1 MNNNKVIFI
10 DYDGTLYSRKN
21 NKIYEEVYELLEK
34 CKKNNIDVFL
44 STGRTMLYLQND
56 SRLLSLLKGVV
67 GANGTFVKL
76 EDKYLYNNFINKE
89 EVYKFFDYTKEHDLS
104 ITCFGKDKA
113 YVRFLDMN
121 QYEGFKYY
129 NPMKMVE
136 INNKEEIIDDIELIC
151 LYAPYE
157 QIKPAIPLF
166 PNLQIYKWGASGA
179 DVIVKGPSKGSAIK
193 EVIKYFDYSIDNTYG
208 IGDGINDI
216 EMFKTVKYS
225 IAMGNASDE
234 IKAHALKI
242 TDSLDN
248 RGVEKVL
255 LEILD
260 GKM

>member
-1 MNNNKVIFI
+1 MNNNKVVFI

-21 NKIYEEVYELLEK
+21 NKIYEEVYTLLEK
-34 CKKNNIDVFL
+34 CKNNNIDVFL

-56 SRLLSLLKGVV
+56 PRLLSLIKGVI
-67 GANGTFVKL
+67 GANGTFIKL
-76 EDKYLYNNFINKE
+76 ENEYLYNNFINKE
-89 EVYKFFDYTKEHDLS
+89 EVYKFFDYTKEHNLS
-104 ITCFGKDKA
+104 ITCFGKNVA
-113 YVRFLDMN
+113 YVRFLDLN

-129 NPMKMVE
+129 NPMKMIE
-136 INNKEEIIDDIELIC
+136 IDNKEEITEEIELIC

-157 QIKPAIPLF
+157 EIEPVIPHFL
-166 PNLQIYKWGASGA
+166 NLQIYKWGASGA

-193 EVIKYFDYSIDNTYG
+193 EVIKYFNYNIENTYG

-225 IAMGNASDE
+225 IAMGNAADE
-234 IKAHALKI
+234 IKAQALKI

-248 RGVEKVL
+248 RGLEKVL
-255 LEILD
+255 LEILN